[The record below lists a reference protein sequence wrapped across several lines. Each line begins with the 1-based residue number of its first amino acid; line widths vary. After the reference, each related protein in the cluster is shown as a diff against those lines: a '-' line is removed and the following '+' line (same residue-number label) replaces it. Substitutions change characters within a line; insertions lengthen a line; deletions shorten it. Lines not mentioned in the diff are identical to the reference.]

1 MKKYIMFA
9 FCFMAIMGLCACD
22 KKQENVTTEASTI
35 ATEEV
40 QETEEVTTE
49 TDQTSATELS
59 TTELTTEATED
70 DLEASIDDLLKVMK
84 EQELNYIEDVIG
96 MSLYQCIKAQENAT
110 DFQGEW
116 NRTNVVRAQDCALN
130 ITNQTTEGFSFELD
144 SQYYSHS
151 GIIEG
156 MAYFV
161 TDKVA
166 VYEYYNEYVEEESDQ
181 YKYVI
186 FERTEAGITIYS
198 SAHNLGM
205 GANCSVVGDYI
216 TGEPNYLNA
225 NVLADNFTE
234 EELGIIRSM
243 FGDSIYNDS
252 FLFIVEEGHMDCAD
266 CVLADGTKA
275 VFYDAFVPTMGMY
288 YFRMLKCEDGRI
300 YCEMG
305 EELGWFTTEP
315 GEIDYPE
322 YELVEE

>member
-151 GIIEG
+151 
-156 MAYFV
+156 
-161 TDKVA
+161 
-166 VYEYYNEYVEEESDQ
+166 
-181 YKYVI
+181 
-186 FERTEAGITIYS
+186 
-198 SAHNLGM
+198 
-205 GANCSVVGDYI
+205 
-216 TGEPNYLNA
+216 
-225 NVLADNFTE
+225 
-234 EELGIIRSM
+234 
-243 FGDSIYNDS
+243 
-252 FLFIVEEGHMDCAD
+252 
-266 CVLADGTKA
+266 
-275 VFYDAFVPTMGMY
+275 
-288 YFRMLKCEDGRI
+288 
-300 YCEMG
+300 
-305 EELGWFTTEP
+305 
-315 GEIDYPE
+315 
-322 YELVEE
+322 